1 MMETG
6 GTPRIRLLL
15 FLLLLA
21 VWSMVVYRI
30 YTKYF
35 SKKTLQP
42 VSTSVQ
48 QHERQSDEDEPYQ
61 LIASYPD
68 PFDIQG
74 ANNRESE
81 DSVLMAAKN
90 AQSAAGPQPTATP
103 PPPVVFPPI
112 EYQGFVRLKN
122 GKAIAVVH
130 LNGKTI
136 NWAPGEVIEHLTLLE
151 IREDSVQISFQGQ
164 RQVFRKTLQ

>member
-1 MMETG
+1 METG

-21 VWSMVVYRI
+21 VWSMVGYRI

-35 SKKTLQP
+35 RKKALQQ
-42 VSTSVQ
+42 VSASVP

-74 ANNRESE
+74 TNNRKVE

-90 AQSAAGPQPTATP
+90 AQPADGSQHTATP
-103 PPPVVFPPI
+103 PAPVVFPPI
-112 EYQGFVRLKN
+112 EYQGFVRQKN
-122 GKAIAVVH
+122 GKAIAVIN

-136 NWAPGEVIEHLTLLE
+136 NWAPGEVVEHLTLLE

-164 RQVFRKTLQ
+164 RQVFRKGLQ